1 MGRLTKADKEA
12 IKDAAQRVPLPD
24 LEENLDTNAIN
35 DSIVY
40 QGASISQLARMSG
53 LDDRTVKDRI
63 VGKVRPVGTRHGFNV
78 YNVVDAAQFLQ
89 RDKTAAKL
97 AGVDMKAFCSE
108 FIAQMETANDLPIPI
123 RNAYYQARLTKLE
136 FEAKQGTLVP
146 LELVKEVTAA
156 ALKLIRQQILLTRD
170 RVEREIDLPPQ
181 VKLIITNEL
190 DGTISNM
197 QDAILKEFP
206 EPVEMSPDG
215 VDDELLLELTL
226 EDNRRADDD
235 L

>member
-1 MGRLTKADKEA
+1 MGRPTKETRSEGFK
-12 IKDAAQRVPLPD
+12 PLPD
-24 LEENLDTNAIN
+24 IEAHLDSDAIN

-63 VGKVRPVGTRHGFNV
+63 VGKVRPVGTRHGFKV
-78 YNVVDAAQFLQ
+78 YNVVDAAQYLQ

-97 AGVDMKAFCSE
+97 AGVDMQAFCSE
-108 FIAQMETANDLPIPI
+108 FIAQMETASDLPVPI

-146 LELVKEVTAA
+146 LELVKEVTAN

-170 RVEREIDLPPQ
+170 RVERELDLPTQ
-181 VKLIITNEL
+181 AKLIITNEL
-190 DGTISNM
+190 DGTIANM
-197 QDAILKEFP
+197 QEAILKEFP
-206 EPVEMSPDG
+206 EPVQMSPDG
-215 VDDELLLELTL
+215 IDDELLLELTL
-226 EDNRRADDD
+226 EENKKAADD